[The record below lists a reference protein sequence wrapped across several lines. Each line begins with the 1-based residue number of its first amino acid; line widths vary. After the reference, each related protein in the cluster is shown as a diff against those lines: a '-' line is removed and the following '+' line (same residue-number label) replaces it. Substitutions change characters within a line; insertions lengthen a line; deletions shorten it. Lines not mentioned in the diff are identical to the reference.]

1 MNKAEEKRQIAAE
14 QRAATQV
21 QAASEQP
28 PPPPAICDQERIA
41 LSSRLAKAV
50 LYTGGETDVPLWIDT
65 SGHLINGQGNAI
77 SM

>member
-1 MNKAEEKRQIAAE
+1 MKERE
-14 QRAATQV
+14 

-41 LSSRLAKAV
+41 LSGRLAKAV
-50 LYTGGETDVPLWIDT
+50 AYKGETDIPLWIDT
-65 SGHLINGQGNAI
+65 SGHIINAQGNAI